1 MEGVTIVG
9 KPGAC
14 DFQSTCLL
22 GEFQTEGGELVGVL
36 DTNLSVTGTGVVF
49 VAGDYGVDAA
59 FDLLAS
65 RNADDDPRRNSD
77 PVYVKPFPRLLA
89 RQTPDPAERHWRAVR
104 KIISYLNKTKG

>member
-22 GEFQTEGGELVGVL
+22 GEFQTEGGELVVGVL
-36 DTNLSVTGTGVVF
+36 DTNLSVTGTGI
-49 VAGDYGVDAA
+49 DAA

-65 RNADDDPRRNSD
+65 RNADDDPRRNGD

-104 KIISYLNKTKG
+104 KIISCLNKTKG